1 MKKLTAYLAIFSVL
15 CLAALSCHKED
26 GEDWELYSTYL
37 KAIIDGHNFK
47 TIDAEFCEL
56 DSLERDQ
63 MQITRFLG
71 DSKKAV
77 TITTNANGHQLLM
90 TLKDTTAR
98 MYQLN
103 LGKVP
108 KTTEV
113 FSELMA
119 GDTTRQDSVS
129 FAKLKIETLIFYRA
143 IGCEPGVSA
152 YYFSTFGHVNINYFE
167 EYSTGN
173 FSAVMNNVAGD
184 SFTIREG
191 NFLIQGKPW
200 SRVPDSLKV
209 DTLNNIS
216 PLPEQ
221 E

>member
-1 MKKLTAYLAIFSVL
+1 
-15 CLAALSCHKED
+15 
-26 GEDWELYSTYL
+26 
-37 KAIIDGHNFK
+37 
-47 TIDAEFCEL
+47 
-56 DSLERDQ
+56 

-77 TITTNANGHQLLM
+77 TISANSNGHQLLM

-113 FSELMA
+113 FSELMV

-143 IGCEPGVSA
+143 FGCEPGVDA

-173 FSAVMNNVAGD
+173 FSAVMSNVDGD

-200 SRVPDSLKV
+200 SRVPDSLKI
-209 DTLNNIS
+209 DSLKIDSLKTLS
-216 PLPEQ
+216 PLPVQ

>member
-1 MKKLTAYLAIFSVL
+1 
-15 CLAALSCHKED
+15 
-26 GEDWELYSTYL
+26 
-37 KAIIDGHNFK
+37 
-47 TIDAEFCEL
+47 
-56 DSLERDQ
+56 
-63 MQITRFLG
+63 
-71 DSKKAV
+71 
-77 TITTNANGHQLLM
+77 M

>member
-77 TITTNANGHQLLM
+77 TITTNANGH
-90 TLKDTTAR
+90 
-98 MYQLN
+98 
-103 LGKVP
+103 
-108 KTTEV
+108 
-113 FSELMA
+113 
-119 GDTTRQDSVS
+119 
-129 FAKLKIETLIFYRA
+129 
-143 IGCEPGVSA
+143 
-152 YYFSTFGHVNINYFE
+152 
-167 EYSTGN
+167 
-173 FSAVMNNVAGD
+173 
-184 SFTIREG
+184 
-191 NFLIQGKPW
+191 
-200 SRVPDSLKV
+200 
-209 DTLNNIS
+209 
-216 PLPEQ
+216 
-221 E
+221 